1 MVTVEKTNLMAS
13 TWTKAVLV
21 RRAFN
26 AGPKRKSDRVLDAE
40 EATLEAY
47 MAFRA
52 FRNEA
57 AKSGLGSAAR
67 LGLMLM
73 DTKCKG
79 RDEIMGVPTKLENIA
94 ELFAKVKKAT
104 KGGEVVPLGLLY
116 WLRDDDPEAVK
127 TPKGAN
133 WDGEEVEML
142 IPAVTWVKP
151 WLVESPRARLV
162 TEAARH
168 AFEESGGDATRVRV

>member
-104 KGGEVVPLGLLY
+104 KGGEDSKRRQLG
-116 WLRDDDPEAVK
+116 WRGSRDAYPGCHMGEALARGK
-127 TPKGAN
+127 
-133 WDGEEVEML
+133 
-142 IPAVTWVKP
+142 PACP
-151 WLVESPRARLV
+151 PSNR
-162 TEAARH
+162 
-168 AFEESGGDATRVRV
+168 SGPSRF